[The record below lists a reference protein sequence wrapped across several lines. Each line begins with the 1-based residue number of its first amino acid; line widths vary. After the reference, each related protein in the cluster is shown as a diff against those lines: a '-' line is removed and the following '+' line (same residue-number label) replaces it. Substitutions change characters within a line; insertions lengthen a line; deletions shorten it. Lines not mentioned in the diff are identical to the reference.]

1 MRNIS
6 QMLPKA
12 EKVLKD
18 SRRKEA
24 FDLENDRSA
33 RILQVNQEGRAF
45 QAEGTE
51 CSRHGLRRVH
61 GIFIVLEGPSPI
73 TRGWVQQQGWIW
85 CIQMGMFYLRKKN
98 TKL

>member
-12 EKVLKD
+12 EKVLED

-33 RILQVNQEGRAF
+33 RILQVSQEGRAF

-73 TRGWVQQQGWIW
+73 PRGWVQQQGWIW
-85 CIQMGMFYLRKKN
+85 CIQIATSYLRKKN